1 MQLKSL
7 AQRRDAGVSIMVGTH
22 SPGACCD
29 PGQAAAALILIMVIM
44 LRSEPQNPS
53 SGGLTQHLGHGTC
66 CDPSWPFSMVPFM
79 TPLRESDC
87 ITTVESFLLLDF
99 SSGILES
106 SSSNQTKL
114 MHCPSAGR
122 KLRVDPLTMSTE
134 FSWGWGPRGWESP
147 WRCYGSLYE
156 VVSTCKRESK
166 SEGLNPRTAGQTGK
180 HMNIPQWSWRSHDHI
195 TTACSSEAMKST
207 QPSGKLG
214 FKPCLCPHLLCELS
228 ALHIRQG

>member
-22 SPGACCD
+22 SPGACHD

-66 CDPSWPFSMVPFM
+66 RDPSWPFSMVPFM

-87 ITTVESFLLLDF
+87 ITTVEF
-99 SSGILES
+99 SSSRFFFWDLRKQFLK
-106 SSSNQTKL
+106 SNKIEAL
-114 MHCPSAGR
+114 SFCWKKAKSWSFDNVHR
-122 KLRVDPLTMSTE
+122 VFLRM
-134 FSWGWGPRGWESP
+134 GPRGWESP
-147 WRCYGSLYE
+147 WRCYESLYE
-156 VVSTCKRESK
+156 VVSTCKLESK

-180 HMNIPQWSWRSHDHI
+180 PMNIPQWSWRSHDHI